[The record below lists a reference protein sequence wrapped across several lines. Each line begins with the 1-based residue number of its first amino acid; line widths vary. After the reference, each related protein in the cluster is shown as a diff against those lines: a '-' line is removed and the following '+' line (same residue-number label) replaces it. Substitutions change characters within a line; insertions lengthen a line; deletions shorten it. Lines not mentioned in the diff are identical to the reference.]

1 MKVLHLVLRELPD
14 GSVTGVWLP
23 EPKPSSALS
32 SSTPPADAM
41 PSQSVI
47 SGTQSTSCSKSAQPD
62 PMSNDGA
69 QPCCLAS
76 QIPEECAAMVLGVA
90 AGSDV
95 VSCDSSSHTD
105 PEPVTSTP
113 PMTATL
119 PVPSTPPVTRQPVT
133 SVFHEVSTTWQFEW
147 WEYKS
152 KETKYKDMRP
162 EDSSILEDAFQR
174 GELRAIITWDFGP
187 QRFPPSREGLQYPA
201 RGRTFQ

>member
-1 MKVLHLVLRELPD
+1 MGVKPHEEVLHLVLREPPD
-14 GSVTGVWLP
+14 GSVTGVPLGAASDASSSWLP
-23 EPKPSSALS
+23 APKPSSALS

-47 SGTQSTSCSKSAQPD
+47 SGTQSTSSSKSAQPD

-69 QPCCLAS
+69 QPW
-76 QIPEECAAMVLGVA
+76 
-90 AGSDV
+90 
-95 VSCDSSSHTD
+95 SHTD

-147 WEYKS
+147 WDYKS
-152 KETKYKDMRP
+152 KETKYQHMRP